1 MNVRVFLSLALCFF
15 LLTAYMIPAAAEAQS
30 TTAAA
35 LQNEDANQALN
46 DSSETEADESLWD
59 GIVSSIMEL
68 FSDDSEELEGDDDQN
83 PDAKED
89 KSVPGD
95 RDSMPDHKAAD
106 SEQHQFVARGSDAT
120 PSQPHRRLNPRR
132 ASVQA
137 NNVTPSHVYQATVDL
152 ISEIELVRKAMNVT
166 DSPVQ
171 ITLREFQEPIHAYIK
186 CLEVMDKTARFQ
198 RRLGMIPVD
207 VNSPPAKL
215 VTQSDVHSIVQ
226 AITDE
231 LLRVKRQM
239 VITSEIQSAPFVGG
253 KSPSLVYENLARAS
267 LLLDGLAGR
276 PTTPNDVYIHVMRV
290 HDEMEFIASEL
301 SIPFEGDPPAVES
314 GKKPMAVAQQIVRAT
329 YKMIGLQTR
338 LGMQATSVPDF
349 SLEQVTAADLHD
361 ATNFLL
367 AETVRIREHLN
378 VRSPSSERR
387 EARDKTTSDVFAR
400 ILLVIRNLDIMS
412 KAAEGTS

>member
-1 MNVRVFLSLALCFF
+1 MNARVFLALALCSF
-15 LLTAYMIPAAAEAQS
+15 LLAAYLTPSAAEAQS
-30 TTAAA
+30 TATAA
-35 LQNEDANQALN
+35 LQNEEANQALN
-46 DSSETEADESLWD
+46 DSSETEAEESLWD
-59 GIVSSIMEL
+59 GIVSSIMD
-68 FSDDSEELEGDDDQN
+68 FFGDDSDELEGDDDQS
-83 PDAKED
+83 PDAEDD
-89 KSVPGD
+89 KSVLGD
-95 RDSMPDHKAAD
+95 RDSTPGHKAAG
-106 SEQHQFVARGSDAT
+106 SERHQLAARGRDAT
-120 PSQPHRRLNPRR
+120 PSQPHRRLNPRH
-132 ASVQA
+132 ASIQA
-137 NNVTPSHVYQATVDL
+137 DDVTPSHVHQATVDL
-152 ISEIELVRKAMNVT
+152 ISEIELIRKAMNIT

-171 ITLREFQEPIHAYIK
+171 ITLRKFQEPIHAYIK
-186 CLEVMDKTARFQ
+186 CLEIMDKTARVQ
-198 RRLGMIPVD
+198 RRLGMLPVD
-207 VNSPPAKL
+207 VNSPPARL
-215 VTQSDVHSIVQ
+215 VAQSDVHGIVQ

-239 VITSEIQSAPFVGG
+239 VITSEIHPALFVGG

-276 PTTPNDVYIHVMRV
+276 PTTPNDVYIHVMQV
-290 HDEMEFIASEL
+290 HDEMAFIASEL
-301 SIPFEGDPPAVES
+301 SIPFDGDPPAVEG

-338 LGMQATSVPDF
+338 LGMEATSVPDF

-367 AETVRIREHLN
+367 AETVRIKEHLN